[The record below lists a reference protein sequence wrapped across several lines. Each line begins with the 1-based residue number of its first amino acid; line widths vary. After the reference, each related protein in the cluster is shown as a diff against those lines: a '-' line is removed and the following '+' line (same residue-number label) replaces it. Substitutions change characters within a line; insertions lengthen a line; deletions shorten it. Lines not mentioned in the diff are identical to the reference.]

1 MRDLTAQL
9 AEVKKLRRHDEA
21 EYDRTRQAVAGFRL
35 KYLASSESSESRAT
49 FTGPAPNGGA
59 R

>member
-1 MRDLTAQL
+1 MGDLTAQL
-9 AEVKKLRRHDEA
+9 AELNKLRNDEA
-21 EYDRTRQAVAGFRL
+21 EYDHNRQAVAGFRL
-35 KYLASSESSESRAT
+35 NTWRAPKGESRAI